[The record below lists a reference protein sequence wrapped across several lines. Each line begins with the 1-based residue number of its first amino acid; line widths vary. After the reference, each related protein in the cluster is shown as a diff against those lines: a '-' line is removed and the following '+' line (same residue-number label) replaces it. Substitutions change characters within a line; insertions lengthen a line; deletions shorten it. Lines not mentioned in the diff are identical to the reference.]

1 MERAAGIKP
10 VSEAWEARNSDSLF
24 SAVTSR
30 FCEVPFFWS
39 IRTPQNRKHR
49 VRYMQNLQQP
59 YSLRL
64 YGKLLIPR
72 LGT

>member
-1 MERAAGIKP
+1 
-10 VSEAWEARNSDSLF
+10 VQ
-24 SAVTSR
+24 T
-30 FCEVPFFWS
+30 
-39 IRTPQNRKHR
+39 
-49 VRYMQNLQQP
+49 VRYMRNLQQP